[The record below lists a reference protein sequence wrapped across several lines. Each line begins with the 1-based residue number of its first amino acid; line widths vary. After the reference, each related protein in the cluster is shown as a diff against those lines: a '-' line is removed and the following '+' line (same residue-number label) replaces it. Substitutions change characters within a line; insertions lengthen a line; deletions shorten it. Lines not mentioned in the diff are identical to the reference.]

1 MRRTRSLRSIGTS
14 FAIIVFTQGSGF
26 GRCVVFEIL
35 LEGHQGVGRTAVGDL
50 SGLGQRHEAVA
61 RAAFAVAGRAE
72 ARHVAQFQQPAHHFV
87 QRAVIA
93 HVELCGIL
101 FSMRRAGVTADA
113 GARAAADLRNA
124 DFQHLLARALRF
136 AGRDNHARIRDG
148 DADHGDD
155 LAEYFVRNGIREVL
169 GVDVV
174 GRADAGYADG
184 VGTDA
189 EAGFEVLGVHEQSRE
204 VVPVGIQTE
213 QYADTHVVDA
223 AFHRAVHRFGVIG
236 VVALRAGGVE
246 CFVSGFVVGFLEE
259 NVGADACIAQF
270 AVVLDRRSRDIYVHA
285 ADRPVLVM
293 YGVDRLDRFENVLDR
308 IVARVLSGFECQTLV
323 THILQRDNLAGNLFL
338 RQLFA
343 SNMAVFRVIRTVNT
357 AVYAV
362 IRQIQRRK
370 HNNTVAVERQLDL
383 LGQLI
388 HLLDLFGNI
397 AGQQHGGFAMRQT
410 GTVYAGSGLLR
421 TGLFQNAVDQL
432 DVMLVLL
439 GVFQRFKD
447 FLMVDKLL
455 CME

>member
-1 MRRTRSLRSIGTS
+1 MRI
-14 FAIIVFTQGSGF
+14 
-26 GRCVVFEIL
+26 
-35 LEGHQGVGRTAVGDL
+35 TAT
-50 SGLGQRHEAVA
+50 
-61 RAAFAVAGRAE
+61 
-72 ARHVAQFQQPAHHFV
+72 
-87 QRAVIA
+87 I
-93 HVELCGIL
+93 
-101 FSMRRAGVTADA
+101 
-113 GARAAADLRNA
+113 LRNISSEMA
-124 DFQHLLARALRF
+124 SGKSLVSMSF
-136 AGRDNHARIRDG
+136 
-148 DADHGDD
+148 
-155 LAEYFVRNGIREVL
+155 
-169 GVDVV
+169 

-338 RQLFA
+338 RQLL
-343 SNMAVFRVIRTVNT
+343 RVIWRFSRDTDSKHSRLRSNSTDT
-357 AVYAV
+357 AA
-362 IRQIQRRK
+362 
-370 HNNTVAVERQLDL
+370 
-383 LGQLI
+383 
-388 HLLDLFGNI
+388 
-397 AGQQHGGFAMRQT
+397 QT
-410 GTVYAGSGLLR
+410 
-421 TGLFQNAVDQL
+421 
-432 DVMLVLL
+432 
-439 GVFQRFKD
+439 
-447 FLMVDKLL
+447 
-455 CME
+455 